1 MKKRKN
7 MAAFFLA
14 LALAVNM
21 LFAGNIVIEAETN
34 DTEDVT
40 LPVITSIKKV
50 TNEKIYTGTEIPYE
64 VSYSS
69 GSESE
74 NVESI
79 SLWFE
84 CEGEVYY
91 GELYDKAQENNYY
104 EATLG
109 KDGENKT
116 LYLSLDSSA
125 RTAIGTFTLKSIMI
139 CAEDDSFSEYSED
152 DFEEENLEAS
162 IEEESSEDET
172 TVSEPSWEQWVEA
185 CSFTREI
192 CEEGLTITGVSLDV
206 ANRDAVAPG
215 TKFNAHVQVK
225 NNRNTDY
232 IVGYSDIF
240 WSGPISEDNYET
252 YAWGSWDN
260 EYPNEEG
267 IILPEKSGEIVI
279 PVQLDKDAIEGKQTL
294 NSINIS
300 ECIMYSDESEGS
312 EAENTDV
319 YIIFENGT
327 LYSFYGGNLA
337 GIKDVN
343 ADFTIKKPSTPSA
356 VTPSKPAPTTPAVTS
371 TPTTN
376 TQPAAPAEV
385 INRKLKGTKIISLK
399 AAKKKVVVK
408 WKKQTKK
415 TKGYQLQY
423 STDKKFKTG
432 VKTKTINGNKKTS
445 VTLKGLKSKKTY
457 YVRIRT
463 WQKTST
469 GKAYSTWSKAKK
481 VKVK

>member
-1 MKKRKN
+1 MKRWKN

-21 LFAGNIVIEAETN
+21 LFAGNIVVKAEETT
-34 DTEDVT
+34 DTEDET
-40 LPVITSIKKV
+40 SPVITSIKKV
-50 TNEKIYTGTEIPYE
+50 TNGKIYTGTEILYE

-69 GSESE
+69 K
-74 NVESI
+74 NTVEGI
-79 SLWFE
+79 RMYFK
-84 CEGEVYY
+84 CGGEEYS
-91 GELYDKAQENNYY
+91 GDLLDPDQENDM
-104 EATLG
+104 EVDLG
-109 KDGENKT
+109 SGEQKKT
-116 LYLSLDSSA
+116 LYFSFDSYNP
-125 RTAIGTFTLKSIMI
+125 TAIGEFKLTGIEI
-139 CAEDDSFSEYSED
+139 WDDQYNYNYYSDESFG
-152 DFEEENLEAS
+152 EEGDQEAS

-172 TVSEPSWEQWVEA
+172 PASEPTWEQWVEA

-300 ECIMYSDESEGS
+300 ECIMYSD
-312 EAENTDV
+312 
-319 YIIFENGT
+319 
-327 LYSFYGGNLA
+327 GG
-337 GIKDVN
+337 
-343 ADFTIKKPSTPSA
+343 
-356 VTPSKPAPTTPAVTS
+356 
-371 TPTTN
+371 
-376 TQPAAPAEV
+376 
-385 INRKLKGTKIISLK
+385 RK
-399 AAKKKVVVK
+399 
-408 WKKQTKK
+408 
-415 TKGYQLQY
+415 
-423 STDKKFKTG
+423 
-432 VKTKTINGNKKTS
+432 
-445 VTLKGLKSKKTY
+445 
-457 YVRIRT
+457 
-463 WQKTST
+463 
-469 GKAYSTWSKAKK
+469 
-481 VKVK
+481 